1 MSCCQCQ
8 GIEELF
14 SEDYVAK
21 ELKRYRRRGPDK
33 TTNMLIEALK
43 EENIEGLTLLDI
55 GGGLGA
61 IQHEMLRAGVQSAT
75 DIEAST
81 AYLNATKEE
90 TARRGFADRVNYQ
103 HGNFVDLA
111 ENVSPADIVTL
122 DRVICCYPDMQKL
135 VDLSAAKAGK
145 YYGLVFPREDWWMKV
160 YHILQGL
167 FLRLTRSR
175 FRTFLHP
182 TRAIEELINNNG
194 FKRIFYRQTFVW
206 QVIVYSRF

>member
-1 MSCCQCQ
+1 MMNCCQCQ

-14 SEDYVAK
+14 SEEYVAR

-33 TTNMLIEALK
+33 TTLMLIEALK
-43 EENIEGLTLLDI
+43 EVDVRGLTLLDI

-61 IQHEMLRAGVQSAT
+61 IQHEMLRAGVQHAT
-75 DIEAST
+75 DIDASN
-81 AYLNATKEE
+81 AYISAAKAE
-90 TARRGFADRVNYQ
+90 TTRRGFAERVNYR

-111 ENVSPADIVTL
+111 ENISPADIVTL

-135 VDLSAAKAGK
+135 VNLSVAKAGK

-160 YHILQGL
+160 WHVFQSVY
-167 FLRLTRSR
+167 LRLTNSR

-182 TRAIEELINNNG
+182 TKAVEELVREHG
-194 FKRIFYRQTFVW
+194 FKRHFYRRTFVW
-206 QVIVYSRF
+206 QVVVYAR

>member
-1 MSCCQCQ
+1 MNCCQCQ

-14 SEDYVAK
+14 SEEYVAK

-33 TTNMLIEALK
+33 TTRMLIEALK
-43 EENIEGLTLLDI
+43 EEHVEGLTLLDI

-61 IQHEMLRAGVQSAT
+61 IQHEMLDAGVQSAR
-75 DIEAST
+75 DIDASRAFLT
-81 AYLNATKEE
+81 AAKAE
-90 TARRGFADRVNYQ
+90 TARRGYVERVDYQ

-122 DRVICCYPDMQKL
+122 DRVICCYPDMQEL
-135 VDLSAAKAGK
+135 VSLSVARAGK
-145 YYGLVFPREDWWMKV
+145 YYGLVFPREDWWMKA
-160 YHILQGL
+160 YHVLQSL

-182 TRAIEELINNNG
+182 TEAVEELVKDRG
-194 FKRIFYRQTFVW
+194 FRRCFYRRTFVW
-206 QVIVYSRF
+206 QVVLYTH